1 MMIGLFGKSLGHS
14 LNIYADTHTCDLH
27 TKKKKKKERKLL
39 LVGICWQA

>member
-14 LNIYADTHTCDLH
+14 LNIYADTHTRALH
-27 TKKKKKKERKLL
+27 KKKRKKERKLL